1 MNYKQ
6 NFLDSLAEHS
16 KELHKSLTKE
26 SAINETPFDGG
37 KYNFGMSC
45 HVDQLTREVEM
56 LELREE
62 ITYTQARD
70 IISEIEDNS

>member
-6 NFLDSLAEHS
+6 NFLDLIAEHS
-16 KELHKSLTKE
+16 KELHKSLTIE

-45 HVDQLTREVEM
+45 HADGLIREVEM

-62 ITYTQARD
+62 ITHTQARD
-70 IISEIEDNS
+70 IINEIEDNS